1 MTQSFMKFGHNSFT
15 VHEVVLRLYYVED
28 RKEATGGDRL
38 ATGGDRRRPDPLTDV
53 AKLFD
58 WLN

>member
-1 MTQSFMKFGHNSFT
+1 MHG
-15 VHEVVLRLYYVED
+15 VVLLLYYVED
-28 RKEATGGDRL
+28 IKEEPGDNRRQPE
-38 ATGGDRRRPDPLTDV
+38 ATGGDRRRPDPVTDV